1 MMKYEWLTAES
12 FERTHALISAIN
24 RLAIHNKLALANM
37 QDAAPPEAVR
47 EARETLRTFLD
58 RFGSVVHEVETDQEA
73 PVLGTDPRLGLL
85 ARRYVSVKQQ
95 RPDRSLLYTL
105 PLDQVKALLDAELP
119 DERRQLVECLRALR
133 SLVEEHAQAD
143 VVGLLGEL

>member
-1 MMKYEWLTAES
+1 MNNEWLTAES
-12 FERTHALISAIN
+12 FELTHSVISAIN
-24 RLAIHNKLALANM
+24 RLAIHNKLALANTP
-37 QDAAPPEAVR
+37 DAASAEAVC

-58 RFGSVVHEVETDQEA
+58 RLGSVVCQVEVDQEA

-85 ARRYVSVKQQ
+85 AQQYVSAKRQ
-95 RPDRSLLYTL
+95 RPDRSPLYTL
-105 PLDQVKALLDAELP
+105 PLDHVKALLGAERP

-133 SLVEEHAQAD
+133 SLVEEHAHAD

>member
-1 MMKYEWLTAES
+1 MVNEWLTAES
-12 FERTHALISAIN
+12 FELTHSVISAIN

-37 QDAAPPEAVR
+37 QEAAPSEAVC

-58 RFGSVVHEVETDQEA
+58 RLGSVVREVETDQEA

-85 ARRYVSVKQQ
+85 AQRYVSAKRH

-105 PLDQVKALLDAELP
+105 PLDQVKALLDAEQP
-119 DERRQLVECLRALR
+119 EERRQLVECLRALR
-133 SLVEEHAQAD
+133 TLVEEHAHAD
-143 VVGLLGEL
+143 VVGLFGEL

>member
-1 MMKYEWLTAES
+1 MTNEWLTAES
-12 FERTHALISAIN
+12 FELTHSVISAIN
-24 RLAIHNKLALANM
+24 RLSIHNKLALANT
-37 QDAAPPEAVR
+37 QDPAPAGAVS
-47 EARETLRTFLD
+47 EARETLRRFLD
-58 RFGSVVHEVETDQEA
+58 KFGSVVCEIEADQEA

-85 ARRYVSVKQQ
+85 AQRYVSAKRQ

-105 PLDQVKALLDAELP
+105 SLGQVRALLDADRP

-133 SLVEEHAQAD
+133 ALVEEHAHAD